1 MNENEKRITEKLAEQ
16 VPALNEERLAR
27 LALIMEVA
35 AMVLD
40 AHEEKQEQ
48 RAAAAAAAAAA
59 GRRAK

>member
-16 VPALNEERLAR
+16 VPALNEERRAR

-40 AHEEKQEQ
+40 AHEEVKAE
-48 RAAAAAAAAAA
+48 RAQKEA
-59 GRRAK
+59 RA